1 MPHRAS
7 TVQNTLVQAT
17 IFKKCDR
24 AYHKPGSNKGC
35 TAGTCQHTCESRQVP
50 DCAHKWTVRYSVN
63 SRQRE
68 QSFGPLTE
76 AQTFQLTLSTGKQ
89 VQGAMFTDPRA
100 GIVKFLPLCDT
111 YIEGMAKANA
121 KSKATYRS
129 NFANPAVT
137 KVLQDKSVLDV
148 AKMDA
153 EVKHLLNKTLGSYSD
168 DYRGNVRRII
178 TGTLD
183 ECVRKG
189 TIPRHTLTG
198 IELAPRIVTAEQYEQ
213 QNKGMAFV
221 PDDTVRMLAE
231 GITVTGKDKNG
242 HKRTRVMSGLGIAPW
257 LQRTMGLRIREA
269 LGVRKADFRTRT
281 DGTRYLHLCWQ
292 ASENGREL
300 EPLKHRKAGDF
311 RDVPVPDMV
320 WDMVAELPDGPL
332 CPGPN
337 GTPYMAY
344 STAGNRFGRMLE
356 NLGISGVHTHSLR
369 HQFASEALD
378 ANPRELANISQV
390 LGHDSIETTLRFY
403 IHASA
408 NAEQRIGA
416 MMNARWT
423 STPAPATPTSS
434 AARTRT
440 AAPAS
445 AAPASKAA

>member
-24 AYHKPGSNKGC
+24 TNHKPGSNKLCAG
-35 TAGTCQHTCESRQVP
+35 GTCQHTCEARQVP
-50 DCAHKWTVRYSVN
+50 DCPHKWTVRYSVN

-68 QSFGPLTE
+68 QSFSALTE

-89 VQGAMFTDPRA
+89 TQGAMFVDPRA
-100 GIVKFLPLCDT
+100 GIVEFLPLCDT

-121 KSKATYRS
+121 KSRATYRS

-137 KVLQDKSVLDV
+137 KVLQGKSVLDV
-148 AKMDA
+148 ARMDA

-189 TIPRHTLTG
+189 TLPRHTLTG

-423 STPAPATPTSS
+423 STPAPASNG
-434 AARTRT
+434 A
-440 AAPAS
+440 
-445 AAPASKAA
+445 

>member
-1 MPHRAS
+1 
-7 TVQNTLVQAT
+7 
-17 IFKKCDR
+17 
-24 AYHKPGSNKGC
+24 
-35 TAGTCQHTCESRQVP
+35 
-50 DCAHKWTVRYSVN
+50 VN

-68 QSFGPLTE
+68 LSFGTLTE
-76 AQTFQLTLSTGKQ
+76 GQTFQLTLSTGKQ
-89 VQGAMFTDPRA
+89 TQGAMFVDPRA
-100 GIVKFLPLCDT
+100 GIVQFLPLCDT
-111 YIEGMAKANA
+111 YIEGVAKANA

-137 KVLQDKSVLDV
+137 KVLQGKSVLDV
-148 AKMDA
+148 ARMDA
-153 EVKHLLNKTLGSYSD
+153 EVKTLLNKTLGSYSD

-183 ECVRKG
+183 ECVRRG

-198 IELAPRIVTAEQYEQ
+198 IELAPRIVTAEQYERE
-213 QNKGMAFV
+213 ARPLVFV
-221 PDDTVRMLAE
+221 SDDTVRMLAG
-231 GITVTGKDKNG
+231 GITATGTDRNG
-242 HKRTRVMSGLGIAPW
+242 RKRTRVMPGLGIAPW

-269 LGVRKADFRTRT
+269 LGVRKAEFRERT

-292 ASENGREL
+292 ASENGQEL
-300 EPLKHRKAGDF
+300 EPLKHRKAGEF

-320 WDMVAELPDGPL
+320 WDMVQELADGPL

-337 GTPYMAY
+337 GTPYMPY

-356 NLGISGVHTHSLR
+356 YLQISGAHTHSLR

-423 STPAPATPTSS
+423 STPAPATATPASS

-440 AAPAS
+440 APPAS

>member
-1 MPHRAS
+1 MPYRAS

-24 AYHKPGSNKGC
+24 TYHKPDSNKGC
-35 TAGTCQHTCESRQVP
+35 SAETCQHTCEARQVP

-68 QSFGPLTE
+68 QSFTTLTE

-148 AKMDA
+148 AKLDA

-183 ECVRKG
+183 ECVRRG

-231 GITVTGKDKNG
+231 GITVTGKDRNG
-242 HKRTRVMSGLGIAPW
+242 HQRTHVMPGLGIAPW

-320 WDMVAELPDGPL
+320 WDMVADLLDGPL

-356 NLGISGVHTHSLR
+356 YLQISGVHTHSLR

-408 NAEQRIGA
+408 NAEQGIGA

-423 STPAPATPTSS
+423 STPAPASNG
-434 AARTRT
+434 A
-440 AAPAS
+440 
-445 AAPASKAA
+445 